1 MLAKKGHYGAGNVR
15 QARVG
20 PVERAFSS
28 IVRTVLS
35 VWLKDWA
42 QTLGALLEGPCFKAP
57 KPGIVRLMVGIAS
70 NLTPARRGPKQR
82 GYEV

>member
-15 QARVG
+15 QARVS

-35 VWLKDWA
+35 MWLKDWA
-42 QTLGALLEGPCFKAP
+42 QTLGALLEGLCFKAP

-70 NLTPARRGPKQR
+70 NLTRARRGPKQH